1 METKKEKFNT
11 CCPYCHSD
19 KMTIDANVIISGK
32 LTEHNQIQANE
43 YWTPETLTEES
54 IATSSEEDLQGFCQD
69 CGSYCNF
76 NWKKGFIKGDGIFH
90 SFSLKEAAET
100 LKNIITY
107 VINNDP
113 EQGPWGTQTI
123 ETLYNMGFTKNIL
136 IEYAECCGLSKI
148 EIMRQYKERQKN
160 NN

>member
-11 CCPYCHSD
+11 CCPY
-19 KMTIDANVIISGK
+19 
-32 LTEHNQIQANE
+32 
-43 YWTPETLTEES
+43 
-54 IATSSEEDLQGFCQD
+54 
-69 CGSYCNF
+69 
-76 NWKKGFIKGDGIFH
+76 
-90 SFSLKEAAET
+90 FSQKEAAEA

-148 EIMRQYKERQKN
+148 EIMRQYKKRQKN